1 VRISLL
7 DAGCAEWTKAEAAL
21 CWQQAS
27 KALYEAAV
35 RTLFKELVIELV
47 RYDDKKLSKLFL
59 KPVTDKKAPGYS
71 AVIQRPMCLQNMS
84 CALRSQA
91 RTLVLLYPDPE
102 PDAGVPSVA
111 SPKRRLPSL
120 N

>member
-1 VRISLL
+1 MLYGNYAL
-7 DAGCAEWTKAEAAL
+7 YPKADTAL

-47 RYDDKKLSKLFL
+47 RYDDKELSKLFL

-71 AVIQRPMCLQNMS
+71 AVIQRPMCLQNIS
-84 CALRSQA
+84 CAPGSPGLHRRVA
-91 RTLVLLYPDPE
+91 
-102 PDAGVPSVA
+102 VP
-111 SPKRRLPSL
+111 
-120 N
+120 